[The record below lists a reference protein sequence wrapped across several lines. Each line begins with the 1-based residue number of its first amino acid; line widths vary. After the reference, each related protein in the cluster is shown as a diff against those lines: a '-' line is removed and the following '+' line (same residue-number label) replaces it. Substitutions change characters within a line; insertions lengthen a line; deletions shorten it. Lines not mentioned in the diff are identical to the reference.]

1 MRPDRIFSE
10 QELNE
15 FRDALAEVR
24 PPGPYAP
31 GRWMVNPLNREWGKR
46 KGNFPKRVR
55 LRDITLRT
63 MEQMPGVVN
72 TPEERRRLLRALVEA
87 GVPEIVTS
95 AFRYGHS
102 EEEMCA
108 EVKAAKALSRDSD
121 IVFCNPVNQDEL
133 ETAARAGY
141 DVVQIWNSPFLGKA
155 MPVSAGAV
163 YHRVWQDRD
172 WRDLR
177 IPRTAEAHLERPCRL
192 TRAGAA
198 LGLKVDT
205 WINMIA
211 FASEEYIATYCR
223 AIADA
228 GAHQVT
234 LADSSAG
241 TGPEAMARLVDV
253 ARSAAPQL
261 KINVHTHNMFGMGIA
276 AAIAAARA
284 GAETIDVS
292 ISGYEVGPGGSQASL
307 AGTAAALEALYGVD
321 TGIDLGRMTALA
333 EMAAGMTGVAMPWNE
348 PILGSCGLDS
358 ALPDEYE
365 MEAMFD
371 PLIHCAIAPEAFGS
385 SRRTSIG
392 VTTGPLVMWHKLEQL
407 GLAVEKRHVMPILK
421 ACKALM
427 AERRRV
433 LADDEI
439 RATARRVLRSEAAE

>member
-1 MRPDRIFSE
+1 MRPETIFSE
-10 QELNE
+10 KELQE
-15 FRDALAEVR
+15 FREALADVR
-24 PPGPYAP
+24 PLGPYSP
-31 GRWMVNPLNREWGKR
+31 GRWMVNPLNRDWGTTR
-46 KGNFPKRVR
+46 GNFPKKVR

-63 MEQMPGVVN
+63 MEQMPGVVS
-72 TPEERRRLLRALVEA
+72 TPAERRTLLCALVEA
-87 GVPEIVTS
+87 GVPEVVTS

-102 EEEMCA
+102 EDEMQA
-108 EVKAAKALSRDSD
+108 EVKAAKSVSRECD

-163 YHRVWQDRD
+163 YHRVWQERD
-172 WRDLR
+172 WHDLR
-177 IPRTAEAHLERPCRL
+177 IPKTPEAHLDRPCRL

-211 FASEEYIATYCR
+211 FASEEYVATYCR

-241 TGPEAMARLVDV
+241 TGPEAMARLVEV
-253 ARSAAPQL
+253 AKAAVPHL

-307 AGTAAALEALYGVD
+307 VGTAAALEALYGVD
-321 TGIDLGRMTALA
+321 TGIDLSRMNALA
-333 EMAAGMTGVAMPWNE
+333 EMAAKMTGVAMPWNE

-371 PLIHCAIAPEAFGS
+371 PLIHCSIAPEAFGS
-385 SRRTSIG
+385 GRRTSIG
-392 VTTGPLVMWHKLEQL
+392 VTTGPLVMWHKLEEL
-407 GLAVEKRHVMPILK
+407 GITAGKRHVIPILK

-427 AERRRV
+427 ATRRRA
-433 LADDEI
+433 LSDEEI
-439 RATARRVLRSEAAE
+439 RTVAQHVLRTEAAE

>member
-1 MRPDRIFSE
+1 MRPEKIFTQ

-15 FRDALAEVR
+15 FREALAAVR
-24 PPGPYAP
+24 PLGPYSP
-31 GRWMVNPLNREWGKR
+31 GRWMVNPLNREWGTKR
-46 KGNFPKRVR
+46 GNFPQKVR

-72 TPEERRRLLRALVEA
+72 TPEERRALLCALVEA
-87 GVPEIVTS
+87 GVPEVVTS
-95 AFRYGHS
+95 AFRYGHT
-102 EEEMCA
+102 EDEMRA
-108 EVKAAKALSRDSD
+108 EVKAAKAVSRKSD
-121 IVFCNPVNQDEL
+121 IVFCNPVNQEEL

-141 DVVQIWNSPFLGKA
+141 DVIQIWNSPFLGRA

-163 YHRVWQDRD
+163 YHRVWQERD
-172 WRDLR
+172 WHDLR
-177 IPRTAEAHLERPCRL
+177 IPTTPEAHLDRPCRL

-211 FASEEYIATYCR
+211 FASEDYVATYCR
-223 AIADA
+223 AIAAA

-241 TGPEAMARLVDV
+241 SAPEAMARLVEV
-253 ARSAAPQL
+253 AKAAAPRL

-321 TGIDLGRMTALA
+321 TGIDLGRMNALA
-333 EMAAGMTGVAMPWNE
+333 ELAAQMTGVAMPWNE
-348 PILGSCGLDS
+348 PVLGSCGLDS

-371 PLIHCAIAPEAFGS
+371 PLIHCSIAPEAFGAG
-385 SRRTSIG
+385 RRTSIG
-392 VTTGPLVMWHKLEQL
+392 VVTGPLVMWHKLEEL
-407 GLAVEKRHVMPILK
+407 GLRVAKQHVIAILK
-421 ACKALM
+421 ACKASM
-427 AERRRV
+427 AERRRA
-433 LADDEI
+433 LTDDEI
-439 RATARRVLRSEAAE
+439 RTVAQRVLKAQAAE